1 MSGEQKKIE
10 KDAGEGISSYLTEDE
25 RRRLLIN
32 LHRFLVWVGVQI
44 PVKLE
49 MDREI
54 IKKKIEQYY
63 LNDRDIPPE
72 VHMNTGTIYLHDLIW
87 RLINEKELTEKE
99 KLEIEELISI
109 LEAEEKHE
117 EELLK
122 KANLTRSQAK
132 QLYNE
137 TAGVM
142 RALLDLKDLLGVK
155 KPSEYGREAVNRK
168 VEDAKRWSA
177 FMEQIKK

>member
-1 MSGEQKKIE
+1 MSGEQKEIE
-10 KDAGEGISSYLTEDE
+10 KDAGEGISSYLTSDE
-25 RRRLLIN
+25 RRRLLTN

-49 MDREI
+49 TDREI
-54 IKKKIEQYY
+54 IKKKMEQYY
-63 LNDRDIPPE
+63 LTDRDIPPE
-72 VHMNTGTIYLHDLIW
+72 VHMDTGTIYLHDLIW
-87 RLINEKELTEKE
+87 RLINEKGLTEME

-122 KANLTRSQAK
+122 EANLTRPQAK

-142 RALLDLKDLLGVK
+142 RALLDLKDLLGEV
-155 KPSEYGREAVNRK
+155 SADMSDSFNVN
-168 VEDAKRWSA
+168 
-177 FMEQIKK
+177 I